1 MPRLWPARAAVPLF
15 ALPIL
20 VASLLTACGGGGG
33 GGNNGTGGNNGGG
46 NNGGG
51 SGPSTPVATPALTFT
66 PATVTAAVSA
76 GTSQTLSV
84 VASVARPADFA
95 NAGSVFAFITDS
107 TGAILPTAQLIRDS
121 DTQYHAVLQSAPTLT
136 VGNHKGSFDVRL
148 CRDSA
153 CAGQFPGSPM
163 TLPYDITVLPPGPLT
178 FSAVAAMPLTATAQL
193 GSPAPA
199 GTTIAIGAAG
209 RSWTAGTGGAGWLK
223 LSATSGSGDATLTV
237 NYDATG
243 LAVGS
248 YSGAVTVQASD
259 GQSATLPAALTV
271 LPGGLVLG
279 SNSVTITA
287 INGAPVPSQIVSL
300 DTDNKIST
308 AWSAISNTSWLSVSP
323 GSGATPA
330 TTVLTVDPSVGRLA
344 SGSYNGSITITPA
357 NLTARTLPVTLN
369 LKPATLLA
377 SANALTLG
385 GPHGRDFT
393 AAQNLAFS
401 LNTGGNSWPW
411 TLDNLPAWATASV
424 TAGTVNQAG
433 ISTVIKPL
441 PDSTSPGATSVQLTG
456 TARVNGDVVAAPVL
470 LTINK
475 DTHRLLP
482 AETAVALVSAPGWSR
497 LSRTIAVTDNY
508 GSFGGMTAVSNQPW
522 LVVGVNADRLQL
534 TADPS
539 QMLDDTLQTATIT
552 LTAFDPDVAAPEP
565 IRVSLWRGAAVPA
578 AKVVAPL
585 PYTSV
590 VTDPARP
597 YAYAHNGGAVIDV
610 YNLYTGVKEASMTGF
625 SARLGDMVT
634 SLNGDFLYVV
644 DIANGRIT
652 SVDLAARR
660 IAAQLPLATPG
671 TAATRLKTARP
682 NGVEVL
688 LLSDGQAFLT
698 PGLKALAPLP
708 LGGGT
713 LATSADGKLVVQQS
727 EGGATVQ
734 NTSIALDFDALGGGT
749 LYAPKVPAA
758 SHVSPGT
765 QGQDVFVSADGKRVY
780 TASATPKLCSVMSAA
795 DLGVTALLAIGD
807 AAPNNIEVGLDGRI
821 YCGGAAKPGGSDIW
835 MYDASGV
842 NLLQQFKLS
851 STGRQLLPRQMALSA
866 DGWILVA
873 ITDDG
878 ALSIVRVGP

>member
-15 ALPIL
+15 ALPVL

-33 GGNNGTGGNNGGG
+33 GGG
-46 NNGGG
+46 NGGG
-51 SGPSTPVATPALTFT
+51 SGPGTPVATPALTFT
-66 PATVTAAVSA
+66 PATVAASVSA
-76 GTSQTLSV
+76 GSSQTLSV

-95 NAGSVFAFITDS
+95 NAGTVFAFITDS

-121 DTQYHAVLQSAPTLT
+121 DTQYHAVLQSAPTLS

-163 TLPYDITVLPPGPLT
+163 TLPYDITVLPPGQPT

-193 GSPAPA
+193 GSAAPA
-199 GTTIAIGAAG
+199 GTSIAISANG

-248 YSGAVTVQASD
+248 YATTLTVQASD
-259 GQSATLPAALTV
+259 GQSAALPAALTV

-308 AWSAISNTSWLSVSP
+308 TWRAISNTDWLSVSP

-330 TTVLTVDPSVGRLA
+330 TTVLTVDPTIGRLA
-344 SGSYNGSITITPA
+344 SGNYNGSITITPA

-377 SANALTLG
+377 SAGGITLG
-385 GPHGRDFT
+385 GAYGRDFST
-393 AAQNLAFS
+393 TQNLSLS
-401 LNTGGNSWPW
+401 LNTGSNNWPW
-411 TLDNLPAWATASV
+411 TLNFLPAWATASV
-424 TAGTVNQAG
+424 TGGTVGQASA
-433 ISTVIKPL
+433 STVLKAL
-441 PDSTSPGATSVQLTG
+441 PNSASPGTTSVTLGASAQ
-456 TARVNGDVVAAPVL
+456 VNGDTLSTPVV

-482 AETAVALVSAPGWSR
+482 AETAVAFVSAPGWTR
-497 LSRTIAVTDNY
+497 LTRTIAVTDNY

-522 LVVGVNADRLQL
+522 LVVGVNADRLLL

-552 LTAFDPDVAAPEP
+552 LTASDPDVAAPEP
-565 IRVSLWRGAAVPA
+565 IRVALWRGSATPA
-578 AKVVAPL
+578 AKAVAPL
-585 PYTSV
+585 PYTTV
-590 VTDPARP
+590 VTDRARP

-610 YNLYTGVKEASMTGF
+610 YNLYTGLKEASMTGF
-625 SARLGDMVT
+625 SARLGDMTVGV
-634 SLNGDFLYVV
+634 NGDFLYAV
-644 DIANGRIT
+644 DIDNGRIT
-652 SVDLAARR
+652 TVDLNTRR
-660 IAAQLPLATPG
+660 ISAQLPLARPG

-698 PGLKALAPLP
+698 ATNQALAPLP
-708 LGGGT
+708 LSSGGA
-713 LATSADGKLVVQQS
+713 LAASADGKVVVQQS
-727 EGGATVQ
+727 EGGATVLS
-734 NTSIALDFDALGGGT
+734 TTIALDYAALGGGT
-749 LYAPKVPAA
+749 LFSPKVAAA

-765 QGQDVFVSADGKRVY
+765 LGQDVFVSADGKRVY
-780 TASATPKLCSVMSAA
+780 TASATPKLCSVMNAA
-795 DLGVTALLAIGD
+795 DLGVTSFLAIGD

-835 MYDASGV
+835 MYDANGV

-851 STGRQLLPRQMALSA
+851 STGRQLLPRQMALSG